1 VQGTFA
7 DRLASVRRRI
17 AAAAARSGRPES
29 AVTLV
34 GISKTM
40 PVAAVKEAVAA
51 GLADLGENR
60 VQEAREKIPEV
71 GPGPRWH
78 LVGHLQ
84 ANKANVAARLFDVV
98 HSIDSVDLLERLD
111 RAASA
116 AGRRPAGYV
125 QVALAGEEQKSGVA
139 PADLDGVLRAAGGCR
154 HVEVRGLMLLPPY
167 DPEPERSRPW
177 FRRLREVAA
186 EARARHPALKLVDL
200 SMGMSEDFEV
210 AIEEGA
216 THVRVGRALFG
227 ERTGGGGRERA
238 VEET

>member
-1 VQGTFA
+1 
-7 DRLASVRRRI
+7 
-17 AAAAARSGRPES
+17 
-29 AVTLV
+29 
-34 GISKTM
+34 
-40 PVAAVKEAVAA
+40 
-51 GLADLGENR
+51 
-60 VQEAREKIPEV
+60 
-71 GPGPRWH
+71 
-78 LVGHLQ
+78 
-84 ANKANVAARLFDVV
+84 
-98 HSIDSVDLLERLD
+98 
-111 RAASA
+111 

-125 QVALAGEEQKSGVA
+125 QVGLAGEERKSGVA
-139 PADLDGVLRAAGGCR
+139 PGDLDGVLRAAEGCG

-186 EARARHPALKLVDL
+186 EARERHPRLALVDL

-227 ERTGGGGRERA
+227 ERTYGGGLARA